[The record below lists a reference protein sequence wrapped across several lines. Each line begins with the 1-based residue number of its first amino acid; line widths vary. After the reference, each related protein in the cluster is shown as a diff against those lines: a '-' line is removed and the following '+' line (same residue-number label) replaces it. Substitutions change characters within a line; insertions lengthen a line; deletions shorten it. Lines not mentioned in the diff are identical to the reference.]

1 MNLFIWGCQFL
12 WFLYILHREICLMN
26 DNYMLFH
33 CLKEWKAEKT
43 LFGFFFF
50 PLFKISNGIQ
60 KCRPRQLNSG
70 GNRFNVVISSIQSPG
85 RIKRSFVLCYKPL
98 PDLCMADTLAA
109 LQGGSWGVEDSCEH
123 HAVALAGLQS
133 SGTPCSAGAWV
144 DPAQPLSSDGAQEP
158 GPMAWLWVS
167 LNPKSHHCRGWR
179 SAPMLQLSSM
189 EGMFPGR
196 LGCPHL
202 AATAAA
208 NLTPEIGCS
217 WMGAWPRAST
227 YAGTR
232 TAIAFAVFLLFGHH
246 FSKTGSLPASVGF
259 WLSQTDTVHSKKKGQ
274 LKKKTNML
282 FFLKSSSFPSARIQN
297 KKNLQNSDFK
307 KIILFF

>member
-1 MNLFIWGCQFL
+1 MLQTSPRFMYGWHVGCL
-12 WFLYILHREICLMN
+12 AR
-26 DNYMLFH
+26 
-33 CLKEWKAEKT
+33 
-43 LFGFFFF
+43 
-50 PLFKISNGIQ
+50 
-60 KCRPRQLNSG
+60 RQL
-70 GNRFNVVISSIQSPG
+70 
-85 RIKRSFVLCYKPL
+85 
-98 PDLCMADTLAA
+98 
-109 LQGGSWGVEDSCEH
+109 GVEDSCEH
-123 HAVALAGLQS
+123 HAMALAGLQS
-133 SGTPCSAGAWV
+133 LGTPCSAGAWV
-144 DPAQPLSSDGAQEP
+144 DPVQPLSPDRAQGP

-179 SAPMLQLSSM
+179 SAPMLQLSSV

-232 TAIAFAVFLLFGHH
+232 TAIAFTVFLLFGHH

-259 WLSQTDTVHSKKKGQ
+259 WLSQIDTVHSKKRTIKEEN
-274 LKKKTNML
+274 KHA
-282 FFLKSSSFPSARIQN
+282 FFPKFIFICFSKN
-297 KKNLQNSDFK
+297 KKQEKPPELRF
-307 KIILFF
+307 